1 LRVHANLPGKSNQFR
16 IRNMLAASYFCFVRT
31 QTPVK
36 LNGVFPFVRS
46 SIIYLI
52 IPRIQKT
59 FIIKGMERAVASR
72 RMQSKRNKRRI
83 KNIRK

>member
-1 LRVHANLPGKSNQFR
+1 
-16 IRNMLAASYFCFVRT
+16 
-31 QTPVK
+31 
-36 LNGVFPFVRS
+36 VFPLVRS

-59 FIIKGMERAVASR
+59 FIIKGLERAAASR

-83 KNIRK
+83 KNIRKQKKKGKKKSCQKLK

>member
-1 LRVHANLPGKSNQFR
+1 
-16 IRNMLAASYFCFVRT
+16 
-31 QTPVK
+31 
-36 LNGVFPFVRS
+36 VFPLVRS

-59 FIIKGMERAVASR
+59 FIIKGLERAVASR

-83 KNIRK
+83 KNIRKQKKKGKKKSCQKLK